1 MPKILKLAKSV
12 CLKLVLII
20 ANFVG
25 YNTMLSFTIT
35 WNYLDRRKKRN
46 FHGATF
52 SPADI
57 DTVGIIESVQKECFC
72 SVAIPRMKRKFW

>member
-1 MPKILKLAKSV
+1 
-12 CLKLVLII
+12 
-20 ANFVG
+20 
-25 YNTMLSFTIT
+25 MLSFTIT